1 MTKNWTRSRTILLNS
16 LTLAVSVL
24 TVVSGSELVAD
35 YPKAAAAIVAAL
47 AAANIALRFIT
58 SRPIG

>member
-1 MTKNWTRSRTILLNS
+1 MKKNWTRSRTILLNS

-24 TVVSGSELVAD
+24 TAVGGSELVAD

-47 AAANIALRFIT
+47 AAANIALRFVT
-58 SRPIG
+58 STKIG